1 MNIAQQKTGKVLR
14 TELTTVNNIRRQTPY
29 ARIKKKHLI
38 AKRIFDIAFSLV
50 VITCLLS
57 WLLPLC
63 FILIKLD
70 SSGPVFFRQKRVGYK
85 GRLFSCLKLRTM
97 VVNNFADI
105 KQATDGDARITRIG
119 RIFRNTN
126 IDELPQFF
134 NVLFGDMSIVGP
146 RPHMTKDCQDFSSV
160 VASYDLRHSV
170 RPGITGMAQTKGFR
184 GPTNDMESVVLR
196 YQWDIFYV
204 RNISF
209 FLDLKLIN
217 LTFQQTLNALLKR
230 RNEIEETE
238 NKLTI
243 SPKPEIA
250 RVREVSKKMVV

>member
-1 MNIAQQKTGKVLR
+1 MNSAHKEVGTVIR
-14 TELTTVNNIRRQTPY
+14 RELTAVNTVRRPAPY

-38 AKRIFDIAFSLV
+38 AKRLFDIAFSLM

-57 WLLPLC
+57 WLLPIC

-70 SSGPVFFRQKRVGYK
+70 SRGPVFFKQKRVGFK
-85 GRLFSCLKLRTM
+85 GKLFTCLKLRTM
-97 VVNNFADI
+97 VVNNLADV
-105 KQATDGDARITRIG
+105 KQASDDDVRITRIG
-119 RIFRNTN
+119 RLFRNTN

-146 RPHMTKDCQDFSSV
+146 RPHMTKDCQDFSNI

-170 RPGITGMAQTKGFR
+170 KPGITGMAQTKGFR
-184 GPTNDMESVVLR
+184 GPTNDIDSVVLR

-209 FLDLKLIN
+209 FLDLKLISI
-217 LTFQQTLNALLKR
+217 TFQQTLNALANR
-230 RNEIEETE
+230 SPEVEEPE

-243 SPKPEIA
+243 SPRPEMA
-250 RVREVSKKMVV
+250 RVREVNKKMVV